1 VAPGAPPS
9 PFRPAWGFPRRAY
22 SRDVSSERPSP
33 GVQLP
38 FGVRPLACRPLSFSA
53 PSRRPPK
60 KTATGAFR
68 ECGIRLSWVSYSHEH
83 NDAGCPVR
91 RASPRRV
98 AVGEGSPIPRR
109 CRPQGSCP
117 SRRFWLH
124 FTTQR
129 APRETR
135 RRSRRPD
142 AWRPC
147 FMPLAFPE
155 SPFRASHLSRSRA
168 RSRGPRASLRVRVR
182 PLPDATCSRD
192 SRPLSAPRRP
202 LAAAR
207 PLGLTGR
214 RSRDDVSSRPLR
226 RSVVRTAKRADR
238 DRHTPC
244 TPGSPVGGRHARF
257 EALLPPRGP
266 CSRRPLPWPG

>member
-9 PFRPAWGFPRRAY
+9 PFRPAWGFSRRAD
-22 SRDVSSERPSP
+22 SRNVSSERPSR
-33 GVQLP
+33 
-38 FGVRPLACRPLSFSA
+38 GVRLLFRVRPPDRRPLSFSA

-60 KTATGAFR
+60 RTATGAFR
-68 ECGIRLSWVSYSHEH
+68 ECGIRLSWVSCSHEH
-83 NDAGCPVR
+83 RDAGCPVR
-91 RASPRRV
+91 RASPRRI
-98 AVGEGSPIPRR
+98 AVGEGLPTPRR

-147 FMPLAFPE
+147 FMPLAFLE
-155 SPFRASHLSRSRA
+155 SPFRALPLSRSRT
-168 RSRGPRASLRVRVR
+168 RSRGPFASMRVRVR
-182 PLPDATCSRD
+182 PLPDATCSRV

-202 LAAAR
+202 LC
-207 PLGLTGR
+207 
-214 RSRDDVSSRPLR
+214 RSSPSRAH
-226 RSVVRTAKRADR
+226 RTPK
-238 DRHTPC
+238 P
-244 TPGSPVGGRHARF
+244 
-257 EALLPPRGP
+257 
-266 CSRRPLPWPG
+266 